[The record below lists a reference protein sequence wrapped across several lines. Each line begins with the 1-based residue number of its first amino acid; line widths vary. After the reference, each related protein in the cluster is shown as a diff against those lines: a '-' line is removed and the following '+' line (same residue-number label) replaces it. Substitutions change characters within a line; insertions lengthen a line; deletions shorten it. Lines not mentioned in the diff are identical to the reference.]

1 MIETYNKILLV
12 RPGTNRA
19 SQFGSLLEPY
29 GLQLETA
36 PDIETVNRMDGL
48 ESLLFVILEPTGNIE
63 AQAPAIGDLVLR
75 IQQAWFI
82 ALITPETAPYEDL
95 LRLAGIKEFL
105 PASIPLHQF
114 AGLIARY
121 AEIYRLKEQN
131 QRYRLMQECRTSY
144 EYLIGSSLP
153 MKALYRLIDQVA
165 RAEAPVLVTGEE
177 GSEFIE
183 VTRSIH
189 ERSDRCRAPFV
200 VVDCEAVEENEL
212 ERKIFGPVGN
222 GSFADGPCPDS
233 SAFARA
239 GKGTIVINRIEF
251 SSAAVQRRL
260 LNFFHHP
267 YFQDETSATPQPI
280 ARVMATAGNG
290 LKERVEEG
298 RFGRELYYR
307 LNILHSKI
315 PPLRERKEDIPLLVD
330 HTLQQLSSENGKKRG
345 PLSLTGEAMIE
356 LFKYAWP
363 RNVDELTGIVL
374 EAAENSKT
382 DEIGVEQLP
391 GELVGASAA
400 EDNAGRVTA
409 SVPMKQAKRLFE
421 AEYFKDLLRRTKG
434 NMTLASRVSKV
445 GRPYLY
451 KKLKEH
457 AIDPD
462 GFRKN

>member
-1 MIETYNKILLV
+1 MIETHNRILLV
-12 RPGTNRA
+12 RPDERGARQLGN
-19 SQFGSLLEPY
+19 LLEPF

-36 PDIETVNRMDGL
+36 PDIESVHKMDDL
-48 ESLLFVILEPTGNIE
+48 DSLLFVIIEPVGNIE
-63 AQAPAIGDLVLR
+63 AQAPAIGDLILR
-75 IQQAWFI
+75 VQQAWFI
-82 ALITPETAPYEDL
+82 SLITAETAPYEDL

-105 PASIPLHQF
+105 PASIPPHQL
-114 AGLIARY
+114 ASLLARY

-153 MKALYRLIDQVA
+153 MKALYRLIDQVS
-165 RAEAPVLVTGEE
+165 RAEAPVLVTGEK

-183 VTRSIH
+183 VARSIH
-189 ERSDRCRAPFV
+189 ERSDRCRGSFV
-200 VVDCEAVEENEL
+200 VVDCEGVDHDDL
-212 ERKIFGPVGN
+212 EKQIFGPVGD
-222 GSFADGPCPDS
+222 GSYSEGPCPES

-251 SSAAVQRRL
+251 SSHAIQRRL
-260 LNFFHHP
+260 LNFLRNP

-280 ARVMATAGNG
+280 ARVVATAGPT
-290 LKERVEEG
+290 LEEKVEAGE
-298 RFGRELYYR
+298 FGRELYYR

-330 HTLQQLSSENGKKRG
+330 HTLQQISAETGKKSA
-345 PLSLTGEAMIE
+345 PLSLTGDAMIE
-356 LFKYAWP
+356 LFKYGWP
-363 RNVDELTGIVL
+363 LNLDELTRTVTD
-374 EAAENSKT
+374 AARNTSTE
-382 DEIGVEQLP
+382 EIGIEQLP
-391 GELVGASAA
+391 AELIGAAVA
-400 EDNAGRVTA
+400 EDNVGKVTA

-434 NMTLASRVSKV
+434 NMTLASRISRV

-457 AIDPD
+457 EIDPD
-462 GFRKN
+462 GFRKS